1 MTITKVPAA
10 SDRKRKFR
18 YEHAGSWQLKKVEFS
33 RLGPAMQK
41 ERLRQLGRE
50 NFDPAQLAELQEIHD
65 KRLWL

>member
-1 MTITKVPAA
+1 MTITKVTPAPA
-10 SDRKRKFR
+10 KKRKFR
-18 YEHAGSWQLKKVEFS
+18 FEHPGTWQLKKIEFS
-33 RLGPAMQK
+33 RQGPAMQK